1 MRIIIVGCGKVGSAL
16 AEQLSAEGHELTLI
30 DLSERRLEEL
40 TNRLDLTAVA
50 GSGTS
55 YQVLLEAGVQD
66 TDLVIAVTTHDEIN
80 LLSCLIARKASG
92 CHAIARVRDPQ
103 YVADLGFIRDELG
116 ISMAINPELSAARV
130 VSRLIRF
137 PSAIGVSTFAR
148 GRIEL
153 LDVRIPAGSH
163 LEGMAVC
170 EVNPLLRTNVL
181 LCMVRRGDTTYIPK
195 GDFILHAGDDITVII
210 PPKEQKYFFDQIGVP
225 SMPIKNAMLVGGGK
239 IAFFLAKILLDAGL
253 SVKIIENSLER
264 CEFLSEKLPAATVIH
279 GDGTDRELL
288 DEEGLSSCGAFASL
302 TGMDEENILLS
313 LHAGRHSKARL
324 FTKVNRVN
332 FEEVI
337 SHLPIGTIV
346 RPKQTTAE
354 LIGQYTRTHAA
365 GSNVE
370 TEIIGTHGTLRIA
383 NVGAKNLLNIVDEH
397 GSREEYYPDFMSRWH
412 EAFVAEM
419 VAFTGHVRDNTKPA
433 DLTVYDGTAVSEAAY
448 RCKESFE
455 TGKMLPIR

>member
-30 DLSERRLEEL
+30 DLSERRLEKL

-80 LLSCLIARKASG
+80 LLSCLTARKASG

-253 SVKIIENSLER
+253 SVKIIENSPRSCLPQR
-264 CEFLSEKLPAATVIH
+264 SFTATAPTASCSTRRVCPPAARSRPSPAWTRR
-279 GDGTDRELL
+279 T
-288 DEEGLSSCGAFASL
+288 SCSPC
-302 TGMDEENILLS
+302 TPD
-313 LHAGRHSKARL
+313 
-324 FTKVNRVN
+324 V
-332 FEEVI
+332 
-337 SHLPIGTIV
+337 
-346 RPKQTTAE
+346 
-354 LIGQYTRTHAA
+354 
-365 GSNVE
+365 
-370 TEIIGTHGTLRIA
+370 TLRL
-383 NVGAKNLLNIVDEH
+383 VC
-397 GSREEYYPDFMSRWH
+397 SPRS
-412 EAFVAEM
+412 
-419 VAFTGHVRDNTKPA
+419 
-433 DLTVYDGTAVSEAAY
+433 TA
-448 RCKESFE
+448 
-455 TGKMLPIR
+455 

>member
-30 DLSERRLEEL
+30 DLSERRLEKL

-66 TDLVIAVTTHDEIN
+66 TDLVIAVTAHDEIN
-80 LLSCLIARKASG
+80 LLSCLTARKASG

-116 ISMAINPELSAARV
+116 ISMAINPELSTARV
-130 VSRLIRF
+130 VSRLMRF

-153 LDVRIPAGSH
+153 LDIRIPAESR
-163 LEGMAVC
+163 LDGMAVC

-181 LCMVRRGDTTYIPK
+181 LCMVRRGETTYIPK
-195 GDFILHAGDDITVII
+195 GDFILHTGDDVTVII
-210 PPKEQKYFFDQIGVP
+210 PPKEQKLFFDQVGVP
-225 SMPIKNAMLVGGGK
+225 SMPIKTG
-239 IAFFLAKILLDAGL
+239 I
-253 SVKIIENSLER
+253 SVKIIENRLER

-288 DEEGLSSCGAFASL
+288 DEEGLSSCGAFVSL

-313 LHAGRHSKARL
+313 MHAGRHSKARL
-324 FTKVNRVN
+324 FTK
-332 FEEVI
+332 EVI
-337 SHLPIGTIV
+337 SHLPIGTII

-354 LIGQYTRTHAA
+354 LIGQYTRAMQNSM

-370 TEIIGTHGTLRIA
+370 TLHQLG
-383 NVGAKNLLNIVDEH
+383 GA
-397 GSREEYYPDFMSRWH
+397 
-412 EAFVAEM
+412 EALEFRVA
-419 VAFTGHVRDNTKPA
+419 AHHLTGVPLQD
-433 DLTVYDGTAVSEAAY
+433 
-448 RCKESFE
+448 
-455 TGKMLPIR
+455 MPIRPDVLLCCINRKGRRIIPRGRDELQEGDTVIVVSTRQGMNDLQDIFLPQEAR

>member
-30 DLSERRLEEL
+30 DLSERRLEKL

-80 LLSCLIARKASG
+80 LLSCLIARKASD

-130 VSRLIRF
+130 VSRLRRF

-302 TGMDEENILLS
+302 TGMDEENILLTLFAKRVPGLKTITKINRITFNDVIDGLELGS
-313 LHAGRHSKARL
+313 VIYPKYITSEAIIAYVRARQ
-324 FTKVNRVN
+324 NS
-332 FEEVI
+332 I
-337 SHLPIGTIV
+337 
-346 RPKQTTAE
+346 
-354 LIGQYTRTHAA
+354 

-370 TEIIGTHGTLRIA
+370 TLYHIFDNRVEAIEFRIGADAPVIGVPIMNLKLKDSLLIACINRGGKIIFPRGQDTIEPDDTVIIVTTHSGFGDISDILR
-383 NVGAKNLLNIVDEH
+383 
-397 GSREEYYPDFMSRWH
+397 
-412 EAFVAEM
+412 
-419 VAFTGHVRDNTKPA
+419 
-433 DLTVYDGTAVSEAAY
+433 
-448 RCKESFE
+448 
-455 TGKMLPIR
+455 

>member
-1 MRIIIVGCGKVGSAL
+1 
-16 AEQLSAEGHELTLI
+16 
-30 DLSERRLEEL
+30 
-40 TNRLDLTAVA
+40 
-50 GSGTS
+50 
-55 YQVLLEAGVQD
+55 VQD

-80 LLSCLIARKASG
+80 LLSCLIARKASD

-116 ISMAINPELSAARV
+116 ISMAINPELSTARV

-153 LDVRIPAGSH
+153 LDIRIPAESR

-195 GDFILHAGDDITVII
+195 GDFILRTGDDITVII
-210 PPKEQKYFFDQIGVP
+210 PPKEQKLFFDQVGVP
-225 SMPIKNAMLVGGGK
+225 STPIKTAMLVGGGK
-239 IAFFLAKILLDAGL
+239 IAFFLAKILLDSGI
-253 SVKIIENSLER
+253 SVKIIEKRLER

-354 LIGQYTRTHAA
+354 LIGQYTRAMQNSM

-370 TEIIGTHGTLRIA
+370 TLHQLGGARIPCR
-383 NVGAKNLLNIVDEH
+383 GAPSDRHSASGYAHPPGCAAVLHQPQGPPHHPARPRRASGGRHRYRRL
-397 GSREEYYPDFMSRWH
+397 YPSGH
-412 EAFVAEM
+412 E
-419 VAFTGHVRDNTKPA
+419 
-433 DLTVYDGTAVSEAAY
+433 
-448 RCKESFE
+448 
-455 TGKMLPIR
+455 

>member
-16 AEQLSAEGHELTLI
+16 AEQLSAEGHDLTLI

-80 LLSCLIARKASG
+80 LLSCLIARKASD

-116 ISMAINPELSAARV
+116 ISMAINPELSTARV

-153 LDVRIPAGSH
+153 LDIRIPAESR

-195 GDFILHAGDDITVII
+195 GDFILHAGDDITV
-210 PPKEQKYFFDQIGVP
+210 PPLSHPFP
-225 SMPIKNAMLVGGGK
+225 SLSTVQ
-239 IAFFLAKILLDAGL
+239 FLYQPSL
-253 SVKIIENSLER
+253 SPHQE
-264 CEFLSEKLPAATVIH
+264 
-279 GDGTDRELL
+279 
-288 DEEGLSSCGAFASL
+288 
-302 TGMDEENILLS
+302 
-313 LHAGRHSKARL
+313 
-324 FTKVNRVN
+324 
-332 FEEVI
+332 
-337 SHLPIGTIV
+337 
-346 RPKQTTAE
+346 
-354 LIGQYTRTHAA
+354 
-365 GSNVE
+365 
-370 TEIIGTHGTLRIA
+370 
-383 NVGAKNLLNIVDEH
+383 
-397 GSREEYYPDFMSRWH
+397 
-412 EAFVAEM
+412 
-419 VAFTGHVRDNTKPA
+419 
-433 DLTVYDGTAVSEAAY
+433 
-448 RCKESFE
+448 
-455 TGKMLPIR
+455 

>member
-80 LLSCLIARKASG
+80 LLACLIARKASG

-116 ISMAINPELSAARV
+116 ISMAINPELSTARV
-130 VSRLIRF
+130 VSRLMRF

-153 LDVRIPAGSH
+153 LDVRIPAGSR
-163 LEGMAVC
+163 LEGLAVC

-210 PPKEQKYFFDQIGVP
+210 PPKEQKFFFDQIGVP
-225 SMPIKNAMLVGGGK
+225 SMPIKNTMLVGGGK

-253 SVKIIENSLER
+253 SVKIIENRLER

-337 SHLPIGTIV
+337 SHLPIGTIAPSRPPPSLSASTPAPCRTRWV
-346 RPKQTTAE
+346 RTSKPCISSAARRRLSSAWPRTT
-354 LIGQYTRTHAA
+354 
-365 GSNVE
+365 
-370 TEIIGTHGTLRIA
+370 
-383 NVGAKNLLNIVDEH
+383 
-397 GSREEYYPDFMSRWH
+397 
-412 EAFVAEM
+412 
-419 VAFTGHVRDNTKPA
+419 
-433 DLTVYDGTAVSEAAY
+433 
-448 RCKESFE
+448 
-455 TGKMLPIR
+455 

>member
-30 DLSERRLEEL
+30 DLSERRLEKL

-66 TDLVIAVTTHDEIN
+66 TDLVIAVTAHDEIN
-80 LLSCLIARKASG
+80 LLSCLTARKASG

-116 ISMAINPELSAARV
+116 ISMAINPELSTARV
-130 VSRLIRF
+130 VSRLMRF

-148 GRIEL
+148 GRVEL
-153 LDVRIPAGSH
+153 LDIRIPAESR
-163 LEGMAVC
+163 LDGMAVC

-181 LCMVRRGDTTYIPK
+181 LCMVRRGETTYIPK
-195 GDFILHAGDDITVII
+195 GDFILQTGDDITVII
-210 PPKEQKYFFDQIGVP
+210 PPKEQKLFFDQVGVP
-225 SMPIKNAMLVGGGK
+225 STPIKTAMLVGGGK
-239 IAFFLAKILLDAGL
+239 IAFFLAKILLDSGI
-253 SVKIIENSLER
+253 SVKIIENRLER

-288 DEEGLSSCGAFASL
+288 DEEGLSSCGAFVSL

-313 LHAGRHSKARL
+313 MHAGRHSKARL

-354 LIGQYTRTHAA
+354 LIGQYTRAMQNSM

-370 TEIIGTHGTLRIA
+370 TLHQLG
-383 NVGAKNLLNIVDEH
+383 GA
-397 GSREEYYPDFMSRWH
+397 
-412 EAFVAEM
+412 EALEFRVA
-419 VAFTGHVRDNTKPA
+419 AHHLTGVPLQD
-433 DLTVYDGTAVSEAAY
+433 
-448 RCKESFE
+448 
-455 TGKMLPIR
+455 MPIRPDVLLCCINRKGRRIIPRGRDELQEGDTVIVVSTRRGMNDLQDIFLLQEAR

>member
-16 AEQLSAEGHELTLI
+16 AEQLSAEGHDLTLV

-116 ISMAINPELSAARV
+116 ISMAVNAE
-130 VSRLIRF
+130 SRL
-137 PSAIGVSTFAR
+137 
-148 GRIEL
+148 
-153 LDVRIPAGSH
+153 D
-163 LEGMAVC
+163 GMAVC

-181 LCMVRRGDTTYIPK
+181 LCMVRRGETTYIPK
-195 GDFILHAGDDITVII
+195 GDFILHTGDDVTVII
-210 PPKEQKYFFDQIGVP
+210 PPKEQKLFFDQVGVP
-225 SMPIKNAMLVGGGK
+225 STPIKTAMLVGGGK
-239 IAFFLAKILLDAGL
+239 IAFFLAKILLDSGI
-253 SVKIIENSLER
+253 SVKIIENRLER

-354 LIGQYTRTHAA
+354 LIGQYTRAMQNSM

-370 TEIIGTHGTLRIA
+370 TLHQLG
-383 NVGAKNLLNIVDEH
+383 GA
-397 GSREEYYPDFMSRWH
+397 
-412 EAFVAEM
+412 EALEFRVA
-419 VAFTGHVRDNTKPA
+419 AHHLTGVPLQD
-433 DLTVYDGTAVSEAAY
+433 
-448 RCKESFE
+448 
-455 TGKMLPIR
+455 MPIRPDVLLCCINRKGRRIIPRGRDELQEGDTVIVVSTRQGMNDLQDIFLPQEAR

>member
-30 DLSERRLEEL
+30 DLSERRLEKL

-66 TDLVIAVTTHDEIN
+66 TDLVIAVTAHDEIN
-80 LLSCLIARKASG
+80 LLSCLTARKASG

-116 ISMAINPELSAARV
+116 ISMAINPELSTARV
-130 VSRLIRF
+130 VSRLMRF

-148 GRIEL
+148 GRVEL
-153 LDVRIPAGSH
+153 LDIRIPAESR
-163 LEGMAVC
+163 LDGMAVC

-181 LCMVRRGDTTYIPK
+181 LCMVRRGETTYIPK
-195 GDFILHAGDDITVII
+195 GDFILQTGDDITVII
-210 PPKEQKYFFDQIGVP
+210 PPKEQKLFFDQVGVP
-225 SMPIKNAMLVGGGK
+225 STPIKTAMLVGGGK
-239 IAFFLAKILLDAGL
+239 IAFFLAKILLDSGI
-253 SVKIIENSLER
+253 SVKIIENRLER

-288 DEEGLSSCGAFASL
+288 DEEGLSSCGAFVSL
-302 TGMDEENILLS
+302 TGMDEENILLA
-313 LHAGRHSKARL
+313 LHAGRHSRAKL

-337 SHLPIGTIV
+337 ASMPIGKVI

-354 LIGQYTRTHAA
+354 LISQYTRAMQNSM

-370 TEIIGTHGTLRIA
+370 TLHQLD
-383 NVGAKNLLNIVDEH
+383 GA
-397 GSREEYYPDFMSRWH
+397 
-412 EAFVAEM
+412 EALEFRVA
-419 VAFTGHVRDNTKPA
+419 AHHLTGVP
-433 DLTVYDGTAVSEAAY
+433 LQY
-448 RCKESFE
+448 
-455 TGKMLPIR
+455 MPIRPDVLLCCINRRGKRIIPRGHDVLHEGDTVIVVSTFEGMNDLQDIFLPTAGGREK

>member
-40 TNRLDLTAVA
+40 TNRLDLTAVV

-80 LLSCLIARKASG
+80 LLSCLTARKASG

-116 ISMAINPELSAARV
+116 ISMAINPELSTARV
-130 VSRLIRF
+130 VSRLMRF

-153 LDVRIPAGSH
+153 LDVRIPAGSR
-163 LEGMAVC
+163 LEGLAVC

-210 PPKEQKYFFDQIGVP
+210 PPKEQKFFFDQIGVP
-225 SMPIKNAMLVGGGK
+225 SMPIKNAMLVGGNAGRQFGRKGGK

-288 DEEGLSSCGAFASL
+288 DEEGLSSCGAFAAL

-354 LIGQYTRTHAA
+354 LIGQYTRAMQNSM
-365 GSNVE
+365 GSNIE
-370 TEIIGTHGTLRIA
+370 TLHQLG
-383 NVGAKNLLNIVDEH
+383 GA
-397 GSREEYYPDFMSRWH
+397 
-412 EAFVAEM
+412 EALEFRVA
-419 VAFTGHVRDNTKPA
+419 AHHLTGVPLQD
-433 DLTVYDGTAVSEAAY
+433 
-448 RCKESFE
+448 
-455 TGKMLPIR
+455 MPIRPDVLLCCINRKGRRIIPRGRDELQEGDTVIVVSTRQGMNDLQDIFLP